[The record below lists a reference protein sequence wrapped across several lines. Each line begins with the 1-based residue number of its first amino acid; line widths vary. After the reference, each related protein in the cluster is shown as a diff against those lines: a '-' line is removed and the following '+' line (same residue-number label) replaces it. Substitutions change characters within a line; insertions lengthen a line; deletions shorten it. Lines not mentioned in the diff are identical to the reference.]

1 MTFNKDVNPQEWEY
15 VDVYENNKP
24 LVKPEVK
31 KAEGTAQEDKKDDET
46 VPF

>member
-1 MTFNKDVNPQEWEY
+1 MNYINGVKSLENKL
-15 VDVYENNKP
+15 P
-24 LVKPEVK
+24 LTEEQVKLLEEMNK